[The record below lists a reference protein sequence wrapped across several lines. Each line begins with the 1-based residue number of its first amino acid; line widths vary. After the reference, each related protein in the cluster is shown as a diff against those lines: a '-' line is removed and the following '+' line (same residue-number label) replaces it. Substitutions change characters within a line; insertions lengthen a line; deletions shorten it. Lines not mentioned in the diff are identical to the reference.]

1 MKASIEKL
9 QKFFK
14 QEAKRNYD
22 NGAVMGGL
30 AKMLEGW
37 EAEARAE
44 DIPDGL
50 IQAVT
55 TRLRDYQRLTQ
66 ESRKDALKGLW
77 TRIRREI
84 GGEVPPTTSP
94 PPSAPIKTANKQ
106 PKPSGTAHPQKSKQ
120 GSKPSGPPQNKPS
133 QTKKPKQRKQTKQPI
148 ARPKPEGPKAALD
161 AKVTVLDGVGPKNA
175 EKLENLGIQT
185 LRDMLYHYPRRY
197 DDYSQ
202 MKTINRLKFGE
213 EITVIGTVQSARVR
227 PTKGGKLKI
236 TEVIVSDGSGAL
248 RVNWFNQPWLTKTL
262 KEGVHV
268 VISGKVEQYLGRL
281 IMSNP
286 EWELLEEEQLHTNR
300 IVPVYPLTANIT
312 QRWLRGQMNKVV
324 NYWALRVQE
333 TLPQNVI
340 DSAKLLELPDALLQ
354 IHYPDSN
361 EALKAA
367 QDRLAFDEI
376 FYLQVGVQRQKQQWA
391 QRLGQKYPV
400 TDEWLTTQKTRLP
413 YQLTGAQE
421 KAISEIRKDLNSGQ
435 PMNRLLQGD
444 VGSGK
449 TVVAAFAVGMVLEA
463 DKQAAILAPTSI
475 LAEQHYQSLFT
486 LMTEGENALLKPEQV
501 MLMIGATPEKEKVEI
516 RSQLAD
522 GSIKLIIGTHAL
534 LEDPIKFKNLQVAVI
549 DEQHRF
555 GVEQRAALRQKG
567 ENPHLLV
574 MTATPIPRSLALTV
588 FGDLEL
594 TIIDEMPPRQKT
606 DRYFYPHIQRERTCI
621 YTHRKTTC

>member
-37 EAEARAE
+37 EAEARA
-44 DIPDGL
+44 DGIPDGL

-55 TRLRDYQRLTQ
+55 TRLRDYQRLSQ

-84 GGEVPPTTSP
+84 GGEEPPKTP
-94 PPSAPIKTANKQ
+94 PQDSAPKKAVNTQQKPAKSAP
-106 PKPSGTAHPQKSKQ
+106 PKKSNQ
-120 GSKPSGPPQNKPS
+120 GAKPSGPPSSKPP
-133 QTKKPKQRKQTKQPI
+133 QTPKPKPRKPAKQPI
-148 ARPKPEGPKAALD
+148 KRPKPEGPKAALD
-161 AKVTVLDGVGPKNA
+161 AMVTVLDGVGPKNA
-175 EKLENLGIQT
+175 EKLEKLGIQT

-213 EITVIGTVQSARVR
+213 EITIIGTVQSARVR

-236 TEVIVSDGSGAL
+236 TEVVVTDGSGAL
-248 RVNWFNQPWLTKTL
+248 RVNWFNQPWLTNTL

-376 FYLQVGVQRQKQQWA
+376 FYLQMGVQRQKQQWA
-391 QRLGQKYPV
+391 QRVAQKYQV
-400 TDEWLTTQKTRLP
+400 SEEWLTSQKARLP
-413 YQLTGAQE
+413 YQLTSAQD

-449 TVVAAFAVGMVLEA
+449 TVVAAFAIGMVLQA
-463 DKQAAILAPTSI
+463 NKQAAILAPTSI
-475 LAEQHYQSLFT
+475 LAEQHYQSLIN
-486 LMTEGENALLKPEQV
+486 LMSEGENALLKPDQV
-501 MLMIGATPEKEKVEI
+501 RLIIGATPEKEKSEI

-534 LEDPIKFKNLQVAVI
+534 LEDPVIFQNLQVAVI

-567 ENPHLLV
+567 ENP
-574 MTATPIPRSLALTV
+574 
-588 FGDLEL
+588 
-594 TIIDEMPPRQKT
+594 
-606 DRYFYPHIQRERTCI
+606 
-621 YTHRKTTC
+621 